1 MGMADGKKIT
11 ITRDGPYEVS
21 GDVPLHRAV
30 IETDANGDSVAWK
43 EDGAY
48 ATDDGSYCLC
58 RCGRSR
64 TKPFCDGTHD
74 DAGFCGHE
82 HAQRPTYRENA
93 QLQRGEKVDL
103 LDDPTLCVGAR
114 FCDRGETVWGYV
126 ERSGDPEN
134 RKMAIDEACKCPAG
148 RLTVIDENGRPL
160 EPDLPKEIGVVDDP
174 ANDCRGPLWV
184 KGGIEIE
191 GAAGEKYETR
201 NRVALCRCGESRNQ
215 PYCDGTHYQCE
226 WMQGNDTMSQD

>member
-1 MGMADGKKIT
+1 MNKASGKKIK

-21 GDVPLHRAV
+21 GSVPLNREV
-30 IETDANGDSVAWK
+30 IKTDAQGDSESWEK
-43 EDGAY
+43 DKTYSTEDEPY
-48 ATDDGSYCLC
+48 NLC
-58 RCGRSR
+58 RCGHSH

-82 HAQRPTYRENA
+82 HADRSSYRENA

-126 ERSGDPEN
+126 ERSGDSEN
-134 RKMAIDEACKCPAG
+134 RKMAIDEACKCPSG
-148 RLTVIDENGRPL
+148 RLTIVDADGKAI
-160 EPDLPKEIGVVDDP
+160 EPGLSAEIGVVEDP
-174 ANDCRGPLWV
+174 ASNCRGPLWV

-191 GAAGEKYETR
+191 GANGEKYEVR
-201 NRVALCRCGESRNQ
+201 NRATLCRCGESHNQ
-215 PYCDGTHYQCE
+215 PYCDGNHYQCE
-226 WMQGNDTMSQD
+226 WMQGSDK